1 MARASGYW
9 LEAIEHDRCDIRR
22 RIQRSV
28 IGVITD
34 QDWQLSRPA
43 DISRTRTQ
51 DTIRLSKLRMPQ
63 PLRGVPRS
71 AQSAHGTARGANRRN
86 IIMIAG
92 RLGLECSMPKIILF
106 RVAHE
111 LSEKL
116 VSELSRAGY
125 DAAASESADVRTV
138 LEQKPD
144 LILLQ
149 TDVKTLD
156 CCGLLVQ
163 LKGNEA
169 TAPVKIILLADGGA
183 LERSHA
189 LDLGADDVLSIP
201 FEPAELFARIRA
213 ELREK
218 APDDRLRLEVLD
230 ARKKE
235 LEAEAALAALVAQK
249 EAGKKRWIVLGVV
262 AVLAAIGVVIAVRNA
277 QVSSKSNANLVLQL
291 QTLRSEI
298 VTQGQLM
305 ERAQKSRE
313 ASNQEL
319 SVSVGKQLEELRA
332 ESADLRNKIATSN
345 GPTLSDLDNRLKQTD
360 SRIGKLESESRI
372 AQEIVRD
379 YSNSVCLIYVM
390 VGFHERK
397 SGARLNFAGIDA
409 NGNPV
414 ADAKGNP
421 LVTTE
426 GGGRPVYLH
435 VFGSGFLIDNAGHIL
450 TNHHVLEP
458 WWHNAQSIPV
468 PSDTF
473 EPTIESMWAYFPGYE
488 TPMPLHV
495 QGLSEDSDLGLG
507 SVDLPESHPRPVT
520 IDPQAAI
527 SGSPVVLIGYPTGVE
542 GILARI
548 DETTLKRIAQTVGNN
563 TEGLVQELGRRKLI
577 RPLVTQGHLGVVS
590 PDRLV
595 YDAQTTHGGSG
606 GPVFAASGKVI
617 GVNFAILS
625 DFSGSNFAVP
635 IARAAKMV
643 GTTKSADAVR

>member
-1 MARASGYW
+1 
-9 LEAIEHDRCDIRR
+9 
-22 RIQRSV
+22 
-28 IGVITD
+28 
-34 QDWQLSRPA
+34 
-43 DISRTRTQ
+43 
-51 DTIRLSKLRMPQ
+51 
-63 PLRGVPRS
+63 
-71 AQSAHGTARGANRRN
+71 
-86 IIMIAG
+86 
-92 RLGLECSMPKIILF
+92 MPKILLF
-106 RVAHE
+106 RVAQD

-116 VSELSRAGY
+116 VSELSLAGY
-125 DAAASESADVRTV
+125 DAEASGSADVRTV
-138 LEQKPD
+138 LEHQPD

-149 TDVKTLD
+149 TDVRTLD

-163 LKGNEA
+163 LKGNDT

-213 ELREK
+213 QLREK

-235 LEAEAALAALVAQK
+235 HDAEAALATIVAQK
-249 EAGKKRWIVLGVV
+249 ETGKKRWIALGVV
-262 AVLAAIGVVIAVRNA
+262 AVVAAIGAGVAVRNA
-277 QVSSKSNANLVLQL
+277 QVTSKSNASLVLQL
-291 QTLRSEI
+291 ESLRSEI
-298 VTQGQLM
+298 VTQSQLLD
-305 ERAQKSRE
+305 RAQKSRE
-313 ASNQEL
+313 SSSQEL
-319 SVSVGKQLEELRA
+319 TDSVSKQLEALRA
-332 ESADLRNKIATSN
+332 ESAQLRNQISTTST
-345 GPTLSDLDNRLKQTD
+345 GPSLSDLDSRLKQTD

-397 SGARLNFAGIDA
+397 TGARLNFAGIDA

-414 ADAKGNP
+414 ADEKGNP

-473 EPTIESMWAYFPGYE
+473 EPTIESMWAYFPAYD
-488 TPMPLHV
+488 TPLPLHA
-495 QGLSEDSDLGLG
+495 QGVSEDSDLGLG
-507 SVDLPESHPRPVT
+507 SVDLPDNHPKPVT
-520 IDPQAAI
+520 IEQQAAI
-527 SGSPVVLIGYPTGVE
+527 SGTPVVLIGYPTGVE

-548 DETTLKRIAQTVGNN
+548 DEPTLKKIAQTVGNS

-590 PDRLV
+590 SDRLV

-606 GPVFAASGKVI
+606 GPVFDASGKVI

-643 GTTKSADAVR
+643 ETSKSAAAVR